1 MRLVIIRVLSIVALL
16 VAVVWFI
23 DGGGYEA
30 VITALVGLAGL
41 FSGELLKPGGAVEG
55 ALLKEIGS
63 AGSVAGAGAEAE
75 SPALRT
81 SDKDSVLVLP
91 FDNISPDPDHAY
103 FSDGLTEEVITTLS
117 RLQSLRVIS
126 RNSAMA
132 LKGTGK
138 DTRTLAEELQVQY
151 VLQGSVRRAG
161 NDLRITAQ
169 LVRAETDENLW
180 AERYEGQLV
189 DVFGIQE
196 EVSRAIVEAL
206 TLTLSPEEEE
216 HLTERPFQDP
226 RAYDCFLRARQQYW
240 KMTPESLEEAHRQVQ
255 NGLQL
260 VGENELLLATL
271 GYVTMQRIS
280 FGMAAAPEHLPE
292 AERLA
297 GEVFK
302 LNEDSVHGHT
312 LLGWIRFSQGRPSEA
327 VHHLKEAHRREPGF
341 IETNVWLV
349 ITYLSAGKEAQA
361 APYVRKLMEIDPLT
375 PAHHSLLAYWHV
387 LRRENEQALAAY
399 GRMHEMDPRNPFT
412 AVLFGR
418 MLVMLG
424 EKDRGLAVLE
434 GIADVP
440 VESPILWHGRV
451 LLQLLHGNDEA
462 AAAAIT
468 PALKGASRYDEHL
481 SWWLADWY
489 AALGQEDE
497 AVSWL
502 RHAGELGFFSWPV
515 LSEIDPFLDPI
526 RESSAFREY
535 LEEVRVRWEGFE
547 D

>member
-1 MRLVIIRVLSIVALL
+1 MRLLIIRALSILALI

-41 FSGELLKPGGAVEG
+41 FSGEILKTGET
-55 ALLKEIGS
+55 KEAPSGMESDSIEAPPPRAIPES
-63 AGSVAGAGAEAE
+63 AG
-75 SPALRT
+75 
-81 SDKDSVLVLP
+81 KDSVLVLP
-91 FDNISPDPDHAY
+91 FDNISPDPDNAY

-117 RLQSLRVIS
+117 RLKSLRVIS
-126 RNSAMA
+126 RNSAMS

-138 DTRTLAEELQVQY
+138 DTRTIAEELGVQY
-151 VLQGSVRRAG
+151 VLQGSVRKAG
-161 NDLRITAQ
+161 NALRISAHLTHA
-169 LVRAETDENLW
+169 ASDENLW
-180 AERYEGQLV
+180 AEKYEGELV

-196 EVSRAIVEAL
+196 EVSRAIVNAL
-206 TLTLSPEEEE
+206 TLTLSPEEDEQ
-216 HLTERPFQDP
+216 LTERPFEDP

-255 NGLQL
+255 NGIQL

-271 GYVTMQRIS
+271 GYVSMQRIS

-297 GEVFK
+297 GEVFE

-327 VHHLKEAHRREPGF
+327 VFHLKEAHRREPEF
-341 IETNVWLV
+341 VEANVWLV
-349 ITYLSAGKEAQA
+349 ITYLSAGKEARA
-361 APYVRKLMEIDPLT
+361 APYVHKLLEIDPLT
-375 PAHHSLLAYWHV
+375 PANHSLLAYWHV
-387 LRRENEQALAAY
+387 LRRENRQALDAY
-399 GRMHEMDPRNPFT
+399 QRMYEMDPQNPFT

-424 EKDRGLAVLE
+424 EKDRGRHVLE
-434 GIADVP
+434 GIAEVP
-440 VESPILWHGRV
+440 AESPILWQGRI
-451 LLQLLHGNDEA
+451 LLHLLRGDDDQ

-468 PALKGASRYDEHL
+468 PALEEASQYDEHL
-481 SWWLADWY
+481 AWWLADWY
-489 AALGQEDE
+489 AALGREEE

-502 RHAGELGFFSWPV
+502 RHAGDLGFFSWPI

-526 RESSAFREY
+526 RHGAEFQRY

-547 D
+547 A